1 MGRRVEF
8 AKGRAM
14 TCVRAHGAKPW
25 HFGRNKARGGAF
37 VTHEQAPLATPLA
50 VLPKWEVAQRFPRVN
65 RREYR

>member
-37 VTHEQAPLATPLA
+37 VTHEQAPLWR
-50 VLPKWEVAQRFPRVN
+50 LPSPSSQNGRSRSGFLE
-65 RREYR
+65 